1 MARFSRLLAAS
12 LIMLAAAVALDGV
25 PALAQAPSAA
35 EIEAF
40 QNLPPDAQKQI
51 LQQVTGKQ
59 AQGGSSGALAPA
71 APSLRPKAQAVGLGE
86 DADAFKEPLRFRA
99 GDSLILGV
107 RLAARDGTRDGTRDG
122 ARDGVPTAAT
132 PSAMASWMAFR

>member
-12 LIMLAAAVALDGV
+12 LVMLATAVALVGI
-25 PALAQAPSAA
+25 PAHAQAPTAA

-51 LQQVTGKQ
+51 LQQMGGKQ
-59 AQGGSSGALAPA
+59 GQGGSSAGLAPA
-71 APSLRPKAQAVGLGE
+71 APTLQPKSQTAEIGQGAE
-86 DADAFKEPLRFRA
+86 IFKGPVRFRA

-107 RLAARDGTRDGTRDG
+107 PIGARDDTRDG
-122 ARDGVPTAAT
+122 
-132 PSAMASWMAFR
+132 